1 MLESVH
7 CSVFCSLH
15 VQTIFSSPAVFIDRK
30 RKHGSTDKNTESE
43 SIPHFYL
50 IIFDLVQMLMSAM
63 RKADTERKELCI
75 AGVEYV
81 LECAAHLCDYSVTNN
96 CLVVCTCEITEV

>member
-1 MLESVH
+1 MQ
-7 CSVFCSLH
+7 CSAFYSLH
-15 VQTIFSSPAVFIDRK
+15 VQIIFSSPAVFIDRK
-30 RKHGSTDKNTESE
+30 RKHGNTDKNTESE
-43 SIPHFYL
+43 SIPYFYL

-63 RKADTERKELCI
+63 RKADTEQKELCI

-96 CLVVCTCEITEV
+96 CLVVWIWKITEV